1 MEKKIILWALDGW
14 EKKQTLYNRHY
25 PMYTYKISC
34 ACSSLIIT
42 ETTTKNA
49 KKTKVKNYNITY
61 VILYIVWNTNRVLMC
76 WLYIVL
82 ILLLFFLFS
91 FLQYTFCSMVLV
103 LVVVRWMVQKK
114 TFVLMMISLIFYLFN
129 MLFHPRT
136 KWTTNIPNN
145 TQQKKKI
152 KILH

>member
-1 MEKKIILWALDGW
+1 MSIRWVREETNIIQ
-14 EKKQTLYNRHY
+14 QTLPNVYLWDFLRVFQSHHHRNHDE
-25 PMYTYKISC
+25 KC
-34 ACSSLIIT
+34 
-42 ETTTKNA
+42 K

-136 KWTTNIPNN
+136 KRTTNIPNN